1 MTQTASFG
9 RITYQLL
16 KSIDLFDN
24 IRKPFMDS
32 IMDSNRWGLKLLDQI
47 D

>member
-1 MTQTASFG
+1 MTQAASFAG
-9 RITYQLL
+9 ITYQLQ
-16 KSIDLFDN
+16 KNIDLFDN

-32 IMDSNRWGLKLLDQI
+32 IMDSNCWGLKLLNQI